1 MNQNEV
7 ISIEAASVV
16 SDKSQQLTF
25 QVVINYQETPA
36 ISLDALRRLR
46 DMADHFIVLGEN
58 LKQSEIKQAD

>member
-46 DMADHFIVLGEN
+46 DMADHFITLGEN
-58 LKQSEIKQAD
+58 LKKSAD